1 MDRTERPVKCVVCG
15 KQMYYVG
22 DPRHVEEVSLRV
34 ESEHII
40 SPTIYM
46 HTKCWELLESMFV
59 A

>member
-1 MDRTERPVKCVVCG
+1 MEGERPVKCVVCG

-22 DPRHVEEVSLRV
+22 DPRHVEEVLLQV
-34 ESEHII
+34 ETERFYYPSM
-40 SPTIYM
+40 YM